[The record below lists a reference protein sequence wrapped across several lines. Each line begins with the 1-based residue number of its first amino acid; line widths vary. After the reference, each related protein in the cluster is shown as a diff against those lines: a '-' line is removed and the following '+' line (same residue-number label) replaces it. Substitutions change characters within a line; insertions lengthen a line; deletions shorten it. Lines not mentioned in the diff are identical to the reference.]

1 MKDKFKKLK
10 VEKEEK
16 GADKKMTERWDL
28 TGLYESFSSDSFVRD
43 REKMKELLAELEQWQ
58 PEEKPDPRD
67 SAEDFVRLLQDYY
80 ETYSKLMAYSQ
91 LRLSVAARNEKAL
104 KIIEQ
109 LEKESAR
116 LTAPRV
122 EFQKWLSGLE
132 DREDIINSSE
142 LLQEHRFFLE
152 ELVEK
157 SSYLLTREEE
167 TLAAQLKRTGS
178 SAWTKLQQR
187 LTSTLMIEVELE
199 GEIKELPLSEVRN
212 LAYKQDPEVRKA
224 GYQAELEAYP
234 EIEEPV
240 AAALNGIKGEVLT
253 LTERRGYQS
262 PLAETLQDSRL
273 EEETL
278 EAMLA
283 AMKDYLPE
291 FRQYYRAKAGVLG
304 YEGGLPYYGLF
315 APLGEVEMEFSYSQA
330 RDFIIENISRF
341 SQEMADLYRRA
352 FEEYWIDAETREGK
366 RGGAFCYNINPIKE
380 SRILSNFTGSFSD
393 MTTLAHE
400 LGHAY
405 HGYCLRQE
413 SILNTS
419 YPMPLA
425 ETASIFSETV
435 ITNAAIAEAD
445 SEQTFAILEN
455 KISQAGQVIVDIYS
469 RFLFEDK
476 LFAEREQAALS
487 VEELKDFMLEAQRE
501 AYGEGLDH
509 DNLHPYMWLNK
520 PHYYSAGSNYYNFPY
535 AFGLLFGLGVYA
547 LTRERGEE
555 FLEEYNNLLTATGKN
570 KAAEVAALV
579 DIELNSREFWDN
591 SLAVIGEDIDEFV
604 RLAEG
609 RTAN

>member
-1 MKDKFKKLK
+1 
-10 VEKEEK
+10 
-16 GADKKMTERWDL
+16 MTERWDL
-28 TGLYESFSSDSFVRD
+28 TGLYENFSSDSFVRD
-43 REKMKELLAELEQWQ
+43 RERMNELLAELEQWQ
-58 PEEKPDPRD
+58 PEKKPDLRD

-91 LRLSVAARNEKAL
+91 LRLSVDARNEKAL

-122 EFQKWLSGLE
+122 EFQKWLSDLE
-132 DREDIINSSE
+132 NWEDIVNSSK
-142 LLQEHRFFLE
+142 LLQDHHFFLK

-157 SSYLLTREEE
+157 SSYLLSPEEE

-199 GEIKELPLSEVRN
+199 GEAKELPLSEVRN
-212 LAYKQDPEVRKA
+212 LAHKQDPEVRKA
-224 GYQAELEAYP
+224 GYQAELETYP
-234 EIEEPV
+234 EIEESV
-240 AAALNGIKGEVLT
+240 AAALNGIKGEVIT
-253 LTERRGYQS
+253 LTDRRGYQS
-262 PLAETLQDSRL
+262 PLAETLQGSRL

-278 EAMLA
+278 KTMLA
-283 AMKDYLPE
+283 AMEDYLPE
-291 FRQYYRAKAGVLG
+291 FRKYYRAKARVLG
-304 YEGGLPYYGLF
+304 HEGGLPFYDLF

-330 RDFIIENISRF
+330 RDFIIENISQF
-341 SQEMADLYRRA
+341 SQEMADLYRRT
-352 FEEYWIDAETREGK
+352 FEEYWIDAEPRDGK

-435 ITNAAIAEAD
+435 ITNAAITEAD

-469 RFLFEDK
+469 RFLFEDR

-487 VEELKDFMLEAQRE
+487 VEELKDFMLEAQKE

-520 PHYYSAGSNYYNFPY
+520 PHYYSADSNYYNFPY
-535 AFGLLFGLGVYA
+535 AFGLLFGLGVYSLA
-547 LTRERGEE
+547 RERGEE

-579 DIELNSREFWDN
+579 DIDLNSRGFWDN
-591 SLAVIGEDIDEFV
+591 SLAVICEDIDEFV